1 MDESAD
7 MTKILISVD
16 IEGIAAVFE
25 RQQAVRGNPE
35 YERARRLMTAEA
47 DAAVRGAFAGGAT
60 EVTVVDS
67 HGPMG
72 NLIAEDLDP
81 RARVITG
88 RGRPLSMIQGLT
100 PDHAGVVLIGWH
112 ASAGEYGQ
120 FAHTLSSQAFRRIRL
135 NGAVAGETT
144 LYGGYAAE
152 LGVPLLLTSGDD
164 RYCAEVQA
172 QFPLTETVCVKNAIG
187 MFAADC
193 LSPYRARDLIED
205 AVRQVVQDHAQ
216 ARVQYPVPAGAEVG
230 LLVPFRV
237 EVEVTTQF
245 IADGLSLLRG
255 VERLGAETV
264 AFTAADMREVLQ
276 TLAVMSLMGA
286 SLQQ

>member
-1 MDESAD
+1 

-16 IEGIAAVFE
+16 IEGIAGVFE
-25 RQQAVRGNPE
+25 RQQATRGNPE

-72 NLIAEDLDP
+72 NLITEDLDP
-81 RARVITG
+81 RARVISG
-88 RGRPLSMIQGLT
+88 RARPLSMIQGIT

-135 NGAVAGETT
+135 NGVVVGETT

-172 QFPLTETVCVKNAIG
+172 QFPLTQTVCVKTAIG

-193 LSPYRARDLIED
+193 LSPHRARDLIED
-205 AVRQVVQDHAQ
+205 SVREAVQDHGR
-216 ARVQYPVPAGAEVG
+216 ARVQHPVPAGAEIG
-230 LLVPFRV
+230 LLVPFRA

-276 TLAVMSLMGA
+276 TLAVMSLMGG

>member
-1 MDESAD
+1 

-16 IEGIAAVFE
+16 IEGICAVFE

-72 NLIAEDLDP
+72 NLITEELDP
-81 RARVITG
+81 RARVISG
-88 RGRPLSMIQGLT
+88 RARPLSMIQGIT
-100 PDHAGVVLIGWH
+100 PDHDGVVLIGWH

-135 NGAVAGETT
+135 NGAVVGETT
-144 LYGGYAAE
+144 LYGGYAAS

-164 RYCAEVQA
+164 RYCAEVAA
-172 QFPLTETVCVKNAIG
+172 QFPQTMTVCVKTALG
-187 MFAADC
+187 AYAADC
-193 LSPYRARDLIED
+193 LSPHRARDLIED
-205 AVRQVVQDHAQ
+205 QVRQAVQGHAQ
-216 ARVQYPVPAGAEVG
+216 ARVQHPVPAGAEVG
-230 LLVPFRV
+230 LLVPYRA